1 MQLLDN
7 INTRNSTVG
16 TLYITTTHLI
26 FVSPEEKEELWILH
40 MHLNMVEKL
49 PLTTS
54 GSPLRIQCSNFRA
67 ATFLIHRDKDAQ
79 VETLLDF
86 LMSRLD
92 PRNCWHQLSDAI
104 KKQRGAML
112 SRGFGYPSWFF
123 MA

>member
-40 MHLNMVEKL
+40 MHLNIVEKL

-79 VETLLDF
+79 VEIIKESNHVMVLH
-86 LMSRLD
+86 LMSRTF
-92 PRNCWHQLSDAI
+92 
-104 KKQRGAML
+104 QRTCYARSIM
-112 SRGFGYPSWFF
+112 P
-123 MA
+123 

>member
-1 MQLLDN
+1 MEHIATPKVSEGLVRGYFYSESLQVENVQLLDN

-40 MHLNMVEKL
+40 MHLNIVEKL

-79 VETLLDF
+79 V
-86 LMSRLD
+86 RLWQT
-92 PRNCWHQLSDAI
+92 RISVL
-104 KKQRGAML
+104 
-112 SRGFGYPSWFF
+112 
-123 MA
+123 

>member
-1 MQLLDN
+1 MLPDLELFVIIMEHIATPKVENVQLLDN

-40 MHLNMVEKL
+40 MHLNIVEKL

-79 VETLLDF
+79 VETL
-86 LMSRLD
+86 
-92 PRNCWHQLSDAI
+92 NVVHCH
-104 KKQRGAML
+104 
-112 SRGFGYPSWFF
+112 
-123 MA
+123 

>member
-40 MHLNMVEKL
+40 MHLNIVEKL

-79 VETLLDF
+79 VEIIKDSMVGRVLHCRSRSVPRSCF
-86 LMSRLD
+86 ASYLM
-92 PRNCWHQLSDAI
+92 P
-104 KKQRGAML
+104 
-112 SRGFGYPSWFF
+112 
-123 MA
+123 